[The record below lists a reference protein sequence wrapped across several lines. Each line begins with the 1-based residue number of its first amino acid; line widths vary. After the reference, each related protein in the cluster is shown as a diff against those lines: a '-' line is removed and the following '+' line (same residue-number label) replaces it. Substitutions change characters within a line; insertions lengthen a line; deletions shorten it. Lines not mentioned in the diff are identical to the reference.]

1 LASKP
6 LQNNSEWG
14 KMNGPGG
21 ASNATPG
28 PRHATPVEEVPAM
41 PFVGDYTDSA
51 PSGNREQD
59 SNTWKSLGDLAKA
72 LAEKAG
78 GGK

>member
-1 LASKP
+1 
-6 LQNNSEWG
+6 
-14 KMNGPGG
+14 
-21 ASNATPG
+21 
-28 PRHATPVEEVPAM
+28 M